1 MRRQLALGHFRTDHA
16 DIDIFCLLF
25 CLLFLSLF
33 FLFVCFRYA
42 PIGVCSLIAQRVAS
56 MVDIGGELRRLA
68 LFIVT
73 VLAGLSIHAFIILPL
88 IFFAVRKANPF
99 TFMYG
104 MKDAFVTAFGISS
117 RYENSYYFIHTE
129 IFASNFAV

>member
-1 MRRQLALGHFRTDHA
+1 MQTSRFSSDY
-16 DIDIFCLLF
+16 INLLF
-25 CLLFLSLF
+25 VAFF
-33 FLFVCFRYA
+33 FLFLLFVCLFVFFLVACFRYA

-68 LFIVT
+68 LFIAT
-73 VLAGLSIHAFIILPL
+73 VLAGLSIHAFVILPL

-99 TFMYG
+99 IFMYG

-117 RYENSYYFIHTE
+117 RYSDSYSLLVFPNS
-129 IFASNFAV
+129 A

>member
-1 MRRQLALGHFRTDHA
+1 
-16 DIDIFCLLF
+16 
-25 CLLFLSLF
+25 
-33 FLFVCFRYA
+33 
-42 PIGVCSLIAQRVAS
+42 

-99 TFMYG
+99 IFMYG
-104 MKDAFVTAFGISS
+104 MKDALMTAFGISS
-117 RYENSYYFIHTE
+117 RYGNSYSLSVFPNSAFHKFSYCKVNLD
-129 IFASNFAV
+129 SYRK